1 MTESYESP
9 DVGKLRRW
17 LDDMRALA
25 TREGVYNGN
34 RAVLSI
40 IACVEPVLDALA
52 EDAENA
58 RAEVERL
65 TGQIEAAKRIG
76 LGSHLGRLWVDVIND
91 MLRALDGNDT

>member
-34 RAVLSI
+34 RAVLDI
-40 IACVEPVLDALA
+40 IAHVEPLLDAA
-52 EDAENA
+52 
-58 RAEVERL
+58 AEVERL
-65 TGQIEAAKRIG
+65 TRQIEAAKQIG
-76 LGSHLGRLWVDVIND
+76 LGTHLGRLWVDVIND
-91 MLRALDGNDT
+91 MLRALDGDA